1 MKAITASLAVA
12 LALVAWTSAR
22 AQEPDTWA
30 TYLDYAYVYSS
41 ADRDALAAR
50 LDQYGAE
57 AGRSLEQYI
66 IQHYQAKESRGY
78 DESETRREAIAYLLD
93 YLSRGEPDSL
103 EKSEEVIRSLEGRL
117 SRHENRYWYHYIL
130 AHDALRRG
138 RHFDFVGEVLDLW
151 LSVVVPLE
159 NPYEALQTLALDDSP
174 SSGFAAALPYV
185 YENVA
190 RLILLKSPEMGV
202 DTDLDPLGAIVR
214 LLADGRV
221 GAHPDVIP
229 PEASSKDY
237 LDRIVARLDGPESD
251 AGSLTFTLALFEA
264 SKYHDQSR
272 ALLASNG
279 LDGKTVEAIRVAS
292 GAYQAALDRADT
304 VQGEAAVYTRALRQL
319 GEIYAAKQR
328 LGVDPEV
335 EMPFTIEGAIE
346 VYDKLH
352 EGRDDGWRKLGYR
365 MTGRRSYIEAMRGL
379 WEEIQE
385 STLNASDYYLDRAAK
400 NPHLADEY
408 SRNAARLFSR
418 YLTFFSEYATG
429 EGKEGIPESAY
440 FAAHEAARGVGDAYL
455 AYAMNPRSSEIDL
468 AIQHYRVGLKLFP
481 FDRRIWSALTNA
493 LERQGRE
500 SDYMELVRPA
510 AEMVTRSRSV
520 DTWIDNDEPGA
531 ERIAILRRAFS
542 DSLAMMY
549 LGFADATGVDELK
562 RSLEDL
568 YATREETRVKLAS
581 LVARRDGQAA
591 ADAIEPL
598 SPPASPD
605 PDGDPRVGPRREWD
619 AAELGQLNREI
630 TEASA
635 LLERLDNQIEA
646 RTRTL
651 PLYEAALTTDGLAA
665 ELRAR
670 RDHPLHTLLRR
681 MYHESR
687 EASPGGSD
695 RS

>member
-1 MKAITASLAVA
+1 MKIISAGLAVA

-22 AQEPDTWA
+22 ANEHDTWA
-30 TYLDYAYVYSS
+30 AYLDYAYVYSS
-41 ADRDALAAR
+41 ADRDALASR

-57 AGRSLEQYI
+57 AGQSLDQYI

-202 DTDLDPLGAIVR
+202 DTDLDPLGAVVR

-229 PEASSKDY
+229 PEASSQAY
-237 LDRIVARLDGPESD
+237 LERIVTRLDGPESD

-272 ALLASNG
+272 ARLASDG
-279 LDGKTVEAIRVAS
+279 LEGETVEAIRVAS
-292 GAYQAALDRADT
+292 GAYEAALDRADT

-335 EMPFTIEGAIE
+335 VMPFTIEGAID
-346 VYDKLH
+346 VYAKLH
-352 EGRDDGWRKLGYR
+352 KGRKDGWRKLGYR
-365 MTGRRSYIEAMRGL
+365 TTGRRAYIEAMRAL

-400 NPHLADEY
+400 NPHLADEQ
-408 SRNAARLFSR
+408 SRNAARLFAR
-418 YLTFFSEYATG
+418 YLTFFSEFATD
-429 EGKEGIPESAY
+429 EGKEGVPESAY

-468 AIQHYRVGLKLFP
+468 AIKHYRVGLKLFP
-481 FDRRIWSALTNA
+481 FDRRIWSALTHA

-510 AEMVTRSRSV
+510 AESVTRSRSV

-531 ERIAILRRAFS
+531 ERIGILRRAFS
-542 DSLAMMY
+542 DSLALMY
-549 LGFADATGVDELK
+549 LGFADASGVEEL
-562 RSLEDL
+562 RNSLEEL
-568 YATREETRVKLAS
+568 HATREETRLKLAG
-581 LVARRDGQAA
+581 LTARRDGPAA
-591 ADAIEPL
+591 ADPTL
-598 SPPASPD
+598 SPPASPH
-605 PDGDPRVGPRREWD
+605 PDTGSAVAPLREWE
-619 AAELGQLNREI
+619 AAELGLLNRQI
-630 TEASA
+630 NEASA
-635 LLERLDNQIEA
+635 LLERMDNQIQA
-646 RTRTL
+646 RSRTI
-651 PLYEAALTTDGLAA
+651 PLYEATLTTDGLSEA
-665 ELRAR
+665 LRSQ

-681 MYHESR
+681 MYHETR
-687 EASPGGSD
+687 QASPKGSD